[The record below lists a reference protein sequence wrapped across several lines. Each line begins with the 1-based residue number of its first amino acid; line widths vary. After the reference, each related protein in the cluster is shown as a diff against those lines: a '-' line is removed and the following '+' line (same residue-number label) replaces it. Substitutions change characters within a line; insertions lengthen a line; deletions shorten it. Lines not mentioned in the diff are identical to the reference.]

1 MFIKA
6 QNYCSRLLQCTEA
19 MFRFVNL
26 LTINLPGG
34 REGMQGN
41 YHEVERIQI
50 LCSVFVVFL
59 KTCSEMS
66 VAFCRRLQSLIISK
80 CSCFSEHGDYIL
92 LLNNRMN

>member
-26 LTINLPGG
+26 LTIKLPGGREGG

-41 YHEVERIQI
+41 YHEVERIQF
-50 LCSVFVVFL
+50 LCSVFVF
-59 KTCSEMS
+59 
-66 VAFCRRLQSLIISK
+66 
-80 CSCFSEHGDYIL
+80 
-92 LLNNRMN
+92 